1 MENKIAKCNRNLYNA
16 DSGLP
21 IMINLYMIKY
31 IYYHIKKADC
41 FIEKKQNGKK
51 AKSRQI
57 YGQEIPMSRQRMDR
71 INSGMTFEV
80 TAGEADYIV
89 SRFGIDMRY
98 FRKENPIPFNMKDI
112 SQTDWKCFYKLRYDV
127 DYNLPSR
134 YTRTK
139 ISSRANAVE
148 NALKKLTEDNWE
160 ESLKETNPLYAI
172 CYYFHYG
179 KRFDE
184 LSRIEKLRNSLEAV
198 SYTDWEKEDIKVL
211 KNDYLVLQKHC
222 SYINSLITIDKLRK
236 ET

>member
-1 MENKIAKCNRNLYNA
+1 MENKIAKCNRNLYDANT
-16 DSGLP
+16 GLS
-21 IMINLYMIKY
+21 IMINLYVIKY
-31 IYYHIKKADC
+31 IYYHIQKADC

-71 INSGMTFEV
+71 INKGMSFEV

-98 FRKENPIPFNMKDI
+98 FRKEEPIAFQFDNIEDV
-112 SQTDWKCFYKLRYDV
+112 DWKCFYNVRYDG
-127 DYNLPSR
+127 DYNLPSG
-134 YTRTK
+134 YTKRE
-139 ISSRANAVE
+139 SVSRADKVE
-148 NALKKLTEDNWE
+148 NELRKLTDGNWEKSLKKTD
-160 ESLKETNPLYAI
+160 PIYAI

-184 LSRIEKLRNSLEAV
+184 LNKIETLRKSLEAV
-198 SYTDWEKEDIKVL
+198 SYIDWEKEDIEAL
-211 KNDYLVLQKHC
+211 KTDYLTLQKHC

-236 ET
+236 EK